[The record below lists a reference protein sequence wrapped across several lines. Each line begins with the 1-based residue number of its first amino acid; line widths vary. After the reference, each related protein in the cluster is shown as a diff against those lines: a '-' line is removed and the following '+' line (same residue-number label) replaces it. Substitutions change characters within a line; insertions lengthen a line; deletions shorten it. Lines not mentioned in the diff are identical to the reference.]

1 MLVLTT
7 MFINVSNN
15 LPKTSYIKM
24 MDIWLIF
31 NLLVPFIEICLHTYM
46 DILRYNNKNS
56 SRNSF
61 DHEYQ
66 RTEEER
72 EINHHGR
79 PVKVSG
85 EEDDETMDQ
94 HNQVESF
101 YFMIIKKDIFKVSP
115 MPPVSVNE
123 AGLGGSIK
131 LISTNEK
138 IQQKALQDHYER

>member
-1 MLVLTT
+1 MKL
-7 MFINVSNN
+7 
-15 LPKTSYIKM
+15 Y
-24 MDIWLIF
+24 F
-31 NLLVPFIEICLHTYM
+31 N
-46 DILRYNNKNS
+46 
-56 SRNSF
+56 
-61 DHEYQ
+61 HEYQ

-85 EEDDETMDQ
+85 DDDDETTDQ
-94 HNQVESF
+94 NNQVESF

-138 IQQKALQDHYER
+138 TQQKALKDHYER

>member
-1 MLVLTT
+1 MK
-7 MFINVSNN
+7 IN
-15 LPKTSYIKM
+15 
-24 MDIWLIF
+24 F
-31 NLLVPFIEICLHTYM
+31 N
-46 DILRYNNKNS
+46 R
-56 SRNSF
+56 
-61 DHEYQ
+61 EYL

-85 EEDDETMDQ
+85 EEEDETMDQ
-94 HNQVESF
+94 HNGVKSF
-101 YFMIIKKDIFKVSP
+101 FFMIIKEDTFKVSP

-138 IQQKALQDHYER
+138 IQQKALQEHYQR

>member
-1 MLVLTT
+1 
-7 MFINVSNN
+7 
-15 LPKTSYIKM
+15 M

-31 NLLVPFIEICLHTYM
+31 NLLVPFVEICLHTYM
-46 DILRYNNKNS
+46 DIL
-56 SRNSF
+56 
-61 DHEYQ
+61 

-85 EEDDETMDQ
+85 DDDDETTDQ
-94 HNQVESF
+94 HNQ
-101 YFMIIKKDIFKVSP
+101 VSP

-138 IQQKALQDHYER
+138 IQQKALQDHYERIAMKRKLKCEKKLALCKKFAIYYNPIIALTFIGLYWGIGLRH